1 MLGLCLIVALV
12 PYYCNF
18 NNTRV
23 RIPET
28 HQTVSK
34 TTLVDSTS
42 IFSKRGNEISNTEY
56 KSLCIDLLGLSLIPR
71 ELQNEELLNHF
82 RGYLQEELVFSLL
95 GTIRF
100 SKSYDSVLIEMKDS
114 DKQTPDRFFYI
125 VNYVGDRIL
134 SIVEVARKKH
144 DAFGAE
150 MSTMIVKNCDKG
162 TLYLTEKEIVRNKT
176 SRISN
181 YKVILQQD
189 GRVQLITVE

>member
-34 TTLVDSTS
+34 TALADSTY
-42 IFSKRGNEISNTEY
+42 IFSKRGNVISNTEY

-71 ELQNEELLNHF
+71 ELQSEELLNHF
-82 RGYLQEELVFSLL
+82 RDYFHEELVISLL

-100 SKSYDSVLIEMKDS
+100 SKSYDSVLIEMTDS